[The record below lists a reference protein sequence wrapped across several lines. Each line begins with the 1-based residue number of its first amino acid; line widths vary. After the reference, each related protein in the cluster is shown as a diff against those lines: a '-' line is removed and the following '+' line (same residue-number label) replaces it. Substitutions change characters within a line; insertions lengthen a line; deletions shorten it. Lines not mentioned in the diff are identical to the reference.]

1 MKGGDRTRYHR
12 ATVLI
17 KKKLKF
23 KSIPW
28 MGNKTSTVRREMQM
42 DDMETDRMYM
52 ADDEADANKE
62 SKNIKELRELR
73 REIDRIVAEGLCPP
87 EEWYQTRR
95 CTIVTYSELDWRG
108 LVDRFDEHDLYM
120 HSTALNIMYNI
131 QVLLEEHDQMGHF
144 DLRNF
149 QHLIHDIHN
158 IWTHFKNKYIG
169 EETDTDVCDLI
180 VGLSHI

>member
-1 MKGGDRTRYHR
+1 
-12 ATVLI
+12 
-17 KKKLKF
+17 
-23 KSIPW
+23 

-42 DDMETDRMYM
+42 DDMETDPMYM

-62 SKNIKELRELR
+62 SKNVKELRELR
-73 REIDRIVAEGLCPP
+73 REIDRIVAEGLCPS
-87 EEWYQTRR
+87 EEWYEARR
-95 CTIVTYSELDWRG
+95 CTIETYSELDWSG

-120 HSTALNIMYNI
+120 HSTALNIMYSI
-131 QVLLEEHDQMGHF
+131 QVLLEEYDQMGHF

-158 IWTHFKNKYIG
+158 IWTYFKDKYIG